1 MGNVWEAIKKHQAE
15 ETTKDEESRQAAA
28 AAPEAT
34 PGEDAPPEP
43 QQAPTAP
50 APAGAKAPA
59 AVATE
64 EAPEGTNGYSELLT
78 ALTDRGGPTTDE
90 FRALRTNLL
99 ARCRGERFCYVITS
113 ADPGEGKTV
122 TTANLGAVMAER
134 PERRTILVDFD
145 MRKGRL
151 ASLFGAPQE
160 PGLVD
165 VLRGDARVEDVIQTP
180 VPNLS
185 LVAGGDAKKAEIGE
199 LIARGDLE
207 GIVMDLRRRYDYV
220 IFDAPPINEV
230 SDAGILG
237 RAIGSALLVVR
248 LNRTRRESTDKA
260 IRLLHAAN
268 VELAGIILTHRKY
281 YIPNYLY
288 RYS

>member
-15 ETTKDEESRQAAA
+15 TSAKDKPSPSAPAASEPGAQRQA
-28 AAPEAT
+28 
-34 PGEDAPPEP
+34 DAPPKRK
-43 QQAPTAP
+43 P
-50 APAGAKAPA
+50 AATPPRPAGGPPSGSDGRAK
-59 AVATE
+59 
-64 EAPEGTNGYSELLT
+64 TNGYSELLT
-78 ALTDRGGPTTDE
+78 SLVDRGGPTTDE

-99 ARCRGERFCYVITS
+99 ARCRGERFCYVMTS

-122 TTANLGAVMAER
+122 TAANLGVIMAER

-151 ASLFGAPQE
+151 ASLFGAAQS
-160 PGLVD
+160 PGMVD
-165 VLRGDARVEDVIQTP
+165 LLRGETRLEDVVQTD
-180 VPNLS
+180 VAPNLS
-185 LVAGGDAKKAEIGE
+185 LIAGGEAKSSEVGE
-199 LIARGDLE
+199 LIARSE
-207 GIVMDLRRRYDYV
+207 VEEIVMDLRRRYDYV
-220 IFDAPPINEV
+220 IFDAPPMNEV

-237 RAIGSALLVVR
+237 RAVGNALLVVR
-248 LNRTRRESTDKA
+248 LNRTRRESTEKA

-268 VELAGIILTHRKY
+268 VELAGIVLTHRKY